1 MSNLAVSLSPL
12 VMTSQ
17 GEKEIDEKRPGHFI
31 TQFLKNPTPLNQI
44 CDRET
49 NFFFLN
55 ARNVFSKGHYVV
67 FSSYIQI
74 FNI

>member
-1 MSNLAVSLSPL
+1 
-12 VMTSQ
+12 MTSQ
-17 GEKEIDEKRPGHFI
+17 GEKEIEERRPGHLK
-31 TQFLKNPTPLNQI
+31 TQFIKNPTPLNQI

-49 NFFFLN
+49 KIKIFKN
-55 ARNVFSKGHYVV
+55 ARNAFSKDHYVV

>member
-1 MSNLAVSLSPL
+1 
-12 VMTSQ
+12 MTSQ
-17 GEKEIDEKRPGHFI
+17 GEKEIDEKRLGHFI

-49 NFFFLN
+49 KIKICKN
-55 ARNVFSKGHYVV
+55 ARNAFSKDHYVV

-74 FNI
+74 LKI